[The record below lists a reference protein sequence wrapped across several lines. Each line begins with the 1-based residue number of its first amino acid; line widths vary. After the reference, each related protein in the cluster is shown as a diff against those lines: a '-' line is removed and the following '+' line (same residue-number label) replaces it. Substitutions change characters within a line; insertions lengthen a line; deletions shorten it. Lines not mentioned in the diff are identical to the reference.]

1 MRYSINEPPTSN
13 ILKLFSINEDTGD
26 LFLKKSAEKYENKN
40 FQFFVRAAD
49 NGISPL
55 HSDTPVE
62 VKIVPSA
69 VVLPVFEKKERKPMF
84 ISESATPG
92 SIIAR
97 VKLAGNVTA
106 KYSLT
111 SVDDSQFLINDE
123 GEISLAK
130 TLDREKKDVHV
141 IGVTAD
147 VDGLL
152 ASMDISLH
160 VQDEN
165 DNAPIFE
172 SNPYN
177 LYLAENVEKGTS
189 IMKVTARDLDSGANG
204 ELRYYLAENEG
215 DGGDVVNI
223 FAIDVYTGWITT
235 LVPLDKESK
244 SEYRFH
250 VIGTDLGEYLMCFS
264 D

>member
-1 MRYSINEPPTSN
+1 MFT
-13 ILKLFSINEDTGD
+13 INEDTGE

-40 FQFFVRAAD
+40 FQFFVRATD
-49 NGISPL
+49 NGIPSL

-62 VKIVPSA
+62 IKIVPSS

-97 VKLAGNVTA
+97 LKLAGNVTA
-106 KYSLT
+106 KYTLISET
-111 SVDDSQFLINDE
+111 SVDDPQFLVNDE

-130 TLDREKKDVHV
+130 TLDREKKDIHV
-141 IGVTAD
+141 IGVAAE

-152 ASMDISLH
+152 ATMEISLH

-204 ELRYYLAENEG
+204 ELRYYLADGET

-235 LVPLDKESK
+235 LVPLDKETK
-244 SEYRFH
+244 SEYRFQ
-250 VIGTDLGEYLMCFS
+250 VIGTDLGECIYNDFL
-264 D
+264 